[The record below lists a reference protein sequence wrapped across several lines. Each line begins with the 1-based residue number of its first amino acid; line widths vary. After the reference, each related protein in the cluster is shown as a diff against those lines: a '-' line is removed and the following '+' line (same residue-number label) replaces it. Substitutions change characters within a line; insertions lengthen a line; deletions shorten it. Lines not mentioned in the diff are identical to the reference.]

1 MIRSKLIRLF
11 VGGACA
17 AAIALPFSGARAD
30 KYQSN
35 YDCSGLKK
43 WDDAQNYKKGDIVWI
58 RDGGMNDGSA
68 WKCAKDKCHGA
79 GDNQPFYAHKGVWE
93 LAGSCKSGTR
103 PH

>member
-43 WDDAQNYKKGDIVWI
+43 WDADRNYKKGDIGTT
-58 RDGGMNDGSA
+58 RKA
-68 WKCAKDKCHGA
+68 T
-79 GDNQPFYAHKGVWE
+79 
-93 LAGSCKSGTR
+93 SCGFATAE
-103 PH
+103 